1 MLCGEIMR
9 QRGDISDSEWNFF
22 LRGSGSLDK
31 VRILRPSG
39 VMHYSFY
46 IMKIYRNFSNLCCL
60 WAVLIFSILK
70 RPYSLLLNYR
80 ARSFWLGYRGTQRI
94 SLRASSPGRSGWGAG
109 KGRRACNYVSEI
121 WISASKNDAK
131 CWLAEMISVM
141 TSLPLASV
149 FQCLFTFELVSASR
163 WLAEI
168 WQLSRRGATGE
179 LEVEFKFQRRSCKPS
194 FLFALRHQSTPE
206 SLLAG

>member
-1 MLCGEIMR
+1 MR
-9 QRGDISDSEWNFF
+9 YITVSTLWKFIW
-22 LRGSGSLDK
+22 
-31 VRILRPSG
+31 ILQ
-39 VMHYSFY
+39 V
-46 IMKIYRNFSNLCCL
+46 CCL

-70 RPYSLLLNYR
+70 HPYSLLLNYR

-94 SLRASSPGRSGWGAG
+94 SIRASCRGRSAGGAG
-109 KGRRACNYVSEI
+109 KGRRVCNCVSWI
-121 WISASKNDAK
+121 WISASKNDSK

-141 TSLPLASV
+141 TSWPSARV
-149 FQCLFTFELVSASR
+149 FQCLFTFALVSASR

-179 LEVEFKFQRRSCKPS
+179 LEVEFKFQRRSCKLS
-194 FLFALRHQSTPE
+194 FLFPPRRQSAPE